1 MKFEMPRERA
11 SILLVDDERIM
22 RETLTPI
29 LVAAGFDVVLASDGR
44 AAVQSFLLERPDLVL
59 LDVMM
64 PVVDGYETCAELR
77 KLDRETPIV
86 FLSALD
92 GEEDQIKG
100 LKLGADDYVSKT
112 ASNAML
118 IARVE
123 NALERADCFSKAAAP
138 TAMTKTEADIYRVL
152 DSDRGR
158 FFGYREIFAA
168 ICGEGYV
175 ADEGAI
181 RVHISHM
188 RKKLPR
194 GEKIESKRRVGFALK
209 S

>member
-158 FFGYREIFAA
+158 FFGYQEIFAA
-168 ICGEGYV
+168 I
-175 ADEGAI
+175 D
-181 RVHISHM
+181 
-188 RKKLPR
+188 PR
-194 GEKIESKRRVGFALK
+194 G
-209 S
+209 